1 MLTICLTFHSPKIT
15 QQSHN
20 NKEVSEGSENLIGG
34 NIGVVEGMDVGI
46 NGLEPIEG
54 LRGVGLESEPVGED
68 TVGEGVSVTTDGVDD
83 AGIGLDAVG
92 EGASVEICGSSSEA
106 GSKEEAF
113 LVDVHVGSDMDEKVE
128 AIRKKVV
135 RQEKQ
140 IFEDNTE
147 GDSGDSNEDDA
158 NEGVHGERKVGV
170 DMVDDDMIK
179 ENEGKLEGHESDYI
193 DSEDPG
199 EYGDSDNQSD
209 DELCGAY

>member
-1 MLTICLTFHSPKIT
+1 
-15 QQSHN
+15 
-20 NKEVSEGSENLIGG
+20 
-34 NIGVVEGMDVGI
+34 
-46 NGLEPIEG
+46 
-54 LRGVGLESEPVGED
+54 
-68 TVGEGVSVTTDGVDD
+68 
-83 AGIGLDAVG
+83 
-92 EGASVEICGSSSEA
+92 
-106 GSKEEAF
+106 
-113 LVDVHVGSDMDEKVE
+113 MDEKVE

-193 DSEDPG
+193 DSEDQG